1 MEYTIVNGELYHHG
15 IKGQKWG
22 VRRFQNVDGS
32 LTNAGKKRYSS
43 DELRSMAKQVG
54 EYNIG
59 KSMIQRRAALE
70 RKKAD
75 SKYDRES
82 IKLRAQK
89 DKMSK
94 RDYDKAFDKLGK
106 DLDSSY
112 KISDKK
118 AAESEKKI
126 ADSLKKKYGIDVT
139 ISAKEIQRN
148 PIRTAIALAGQRK
161 AESLISNDYKIPKNA
176 KIDGPSE
183 YPIPKNAKTDGS
195 SDYQPRRPKN
205 VLY

>member
-1 MEYTIVNGELYHHG
+1 MYYESNYLMHHG

-22 VRRFQNVDGS
+22 VRRWQNADGS
-32 LTNAGKKRYSS
+32 LNPAGKKRYSS
-43 DELRSMAKQVG
+43 GELRDMAKQVG

-59 KSMIQRRAALE
+59 KSKIRGKAALE
-70 RKKAD
+70 RRKAD
-75 SKYDRES
+75 TKYDKES
-82 IKLRAQK
+82 SKLFAQK

-106 DLDSSY
+106 ELDSSY
-112 KISDKK
+112 KASDKK
-118 AAESEKKI
+118 AAESEKKL
-126 ADSLKKKYGIDVT
+126 ADSLKKKYGIDVN

-148 PIRTAIALAGQRK
+148 PIRTAIALAGQKK
-161 AESLISNDYKIPKNA
+161 AESIISDNDGYRIPKGA
-176 KIDGPSE
+176 L
-183 YPIPKNAKTDGS
+183 TDGS